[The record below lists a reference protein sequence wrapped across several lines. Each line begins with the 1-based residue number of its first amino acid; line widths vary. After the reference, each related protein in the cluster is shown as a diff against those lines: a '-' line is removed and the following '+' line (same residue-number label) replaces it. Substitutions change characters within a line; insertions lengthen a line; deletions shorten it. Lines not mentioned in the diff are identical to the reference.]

1 MSNCCHQN
9 GPADADDK
17 VKDPVC
23 GMTVVP
29 GDKPQHEYN
38 GETFHFCC
46 ARCRD
51 RFAADP
57 ESFLNPVKDDTP
69 APPGTRYI
77 CPMCPGVESDGP
89 AECPK
94 CGMALE
100 PAQPPKRQT
109 QYTCP
114 MHPEIVEDKPGD
126 CPKCGMALE
135 PTTVS
140 PDTEDPELK
149 AMQRRFWISL
159 PLAGAV
165 FVLAMGDMI
174 PGLDLHGWLGA
185 GFGWLQF
192 ALATPVVFYCGG
204 FAFKRAWQS
213 VVNASPN
220 MWTLIALG
228 VGAAYGFSIVTL
240 LLPGVLPEAFI
251 QDGRAPLYF
260 EAASVIITLIL
271 LGQIMEARARGA
283 TSRALSALLDLAPP
297 SAHRLDDEGNETD
310 VALDDLTQGDRLR
323 VRPGEKVPVDGV
335 IVDGRSTLDE
345 SMITGEPEPQSK
357 QPGDTVTGG
366 TVNQTGGFVM
376 QAKSVGDDTVLS
388 RIVDMVAAAQRSR
401 APIQGMADKVA
412 SIFVP
417 TVVLAAVIAFAI
429 WALVGPEPTL
439 SHALV
444 AAISVLII
452 ACPCALGLATPM
464 SVMVGIGRGAREG
477 VLIRDAEALER
488 MQDVDVL
495 LMDKTGTLTEGAPRL
510 VGIETANGFD
520 EAELLRL
527 AASLERASEHPLA
540 RAIGDAAS
548 ERELSLGEATD
559 FESVTGQGVGG
570 RIDDH
575 DVQIGN
581 AALMTDKSIDTGA
594 LDTRAD
600 ERRSRGE
607 TVMWVAVDGALAGF
621 VAVADPIK
629 ANTRDAVAILHDAGL
644 RLVML
649 TGDSEAT
656 AKAVA
661 RELGI
666 DEVHA
671 GALPEDKH
679 ALVEKFQREGHT
691 VAMAGDGVND
701 APALAQ
707 ADVGIAM
714 GTGTDIAMES
724 APITLVKGDLR
735 GIAKAQQLSAQS
747 MRNIRQNLFFAF
759 AYNGAGV
766 PIAAGVLYPLLGTM
780 LSPMLAAAAMSLSSV
795 SVITNAL
802 RLRRASL

>member
-1 MSNCCHQN
+1 MS
-9 GPADADDK
+9 
-17 VKDPVC
+17 
-23 GMTVVP
+23 VVP
-29 GDKPQHEYN
+29 GEKPQYDYEGQTY
-38 GETFHFCC
+38 HFCC

-51 RFAADP
+51 RFATDP

-77 CPMCPGVESDGP
+77 CPMCPGVESDHP
-89 AECPK
+89 DDCPK

-100 PAQPPKRQT
+100 PAKPPKRQT
-109 QYTCP
+109 QYTCS

-135 PTTVS
+135 PTTVT
-140 PDTEDPELK
+140 PDSEDPELK
-149 AMQRRFWISL
+149 AMLRRFWISL

-165 FVLAMGDMI
+165 FALAMGDML
-174 PGLDLHGWLGA
+174 PGMDLHGWLGA

-213 VVNASPN
+213 VVNVSPN

-228 VGAAYGFSIVTL
+228 VGAAYGFSIVAL

-251 QDGRAPLYF
+251 QDGRSPLYF
-260 EAASVIITLIL
+260 EAAAVIITLIL
-271 LGQIMEARARGA
+271 LGQVMEARARGA

-297 SAHRLDDEGNETD
+297 SAHRLDDDGNESD
-310 VALDDLTQGDRLR
+310 VALDDLEQGDRLR

-335 IVDGRSTLDE
+335 IVEGRSTLDE
-345 SMITGEPEPQSK
+345 SMITGEPEPQNK
-357 QPGDTVTGG
+357 QTGDTVTGG
-366 TVNQTGGFVM
+366 TVNQAGGFVM
-376 QAKSVGDDTVLS
+376 RAESVGDDTVLS

-412 SIFVP
+412 GIFVP
-417 TVVLAAVIAFAI
+417 AVVLAAIMAFAA
-429 WALVGPEPTL
+429 WALFGPAPAL

-488 MQDVDVL
+488 LQDVDVL
-495 LMDKTGTLTEGAPRL
+495 LMDKTGTLTEGAPR
-510 VGIETANGFD
+510 VVAIETAHGFD
-520 EAELLRL
+520 DADLLRL

-540 RAIGDAAS
+540 RAINNAAS
-548 ERELSLGEATD
+548 ERGLSLTEAAD
-559 FESVTGQGVGG
+559 FESITGRGVAG
-570 RIDDH
+570 RIDGRT
-575 DVQIGN
+575 VQIGN
-581 AALMTDKSIDTGA
+581 AALMTHNAIDTTA
-594 LDTRAD
+594 LTTQAND
-600 ERRSRGE
+600 RRGRGE

-629 ANTRDAVAILHDAGL
+629 ANTREAVAILHDAGL

-661 RELGI
+661 HELGI

-679 ALVEKFQREGHT
+679 ALVEKLQQQGHR

-735 GIAKAQQLSAQS
+735 GIAKAQRLSAQS

-759 AYNGAGV
+759 VYNGAGV

>member
-1 MSNCCHQN
+1 MS
-9 GPADADDK
+9 
-17 VKDPVC
+17 
-23 GMTVVP
+23 VVP
-29 GDKPQHEYN
+29 GEKPQYDYEGQTY
-38 GETFHFCC
+38 HFCC

-51 RFAADP
+51 RFATDP

-77 CPMCPGVESDGP
+77 CPMCPGVESDHP
-89 AECPK
+89 DDCPK

-100 PAQPPKRQT
+100 PAKPPKRQT

-135 PTTVS
+135 PTTVT
-140 PDTEDPELK
+140 PDSEDPELK
-149 AMQRRFWISL
+149 AMLRRFWISL

-165 FVLAMGDMI
+165 FALAMGDML
-174 PGLDLHGWLGA
+174 PGMDLHGWLGA

-213 VVNASPN
+213 VVNVSPN

-228 VGAAYGFSIVTL
+228 VGAAYGFSIVAL

-251 QDGRAPLYF
+251 QDGRSPLYF
-260 EAASVIITLIL
+260 EAAAVIITLIL
-271 LGQIMEARARGA
+271 LGQVMEARARGA

-297 SAHRLDDEGNETD
+297 SAHRLDDDGNESD
-310 VALDDLTQGDRLR
+310 VALDDLEQGDRLR

-335 IVDGRSTLDE
+335 IVEGRSTLDE
-345 SMITGEPEPQSK
+345 SMITGEPEPQNK
-357 QPGDTVTGG
+357 QTGDTVTGG
-366 TVNQTGGFVM
+366 TVNQAGGFVM
-376 QAKSVGDDTVLS
+376 RAESVGDDTVLS

-412 SIFVP
+412 GIFVP
-417 TVVLAAVIAFAI
+417 AVVLAAIMAFAA
-429 WALVGPEPTL
+429 WALFGPAPAL

-488 MQDVDVL
+488 LQDVDVL
-495 LMDKTGTLTEGAPRL
+495 LMDKTGTLTEGAPR
-510 VGIETANGFD
+510 VVAIETAHGFD
-520 EAELLRL
+520 DADLLRL

-540 RAIGDAAS
+540 RAINNAAS
-548 ERELSLGEATD
+548 ERGLSLTEAAD
-559 FESVTGQGVGG
+559 FESITGRGVAG
-570 RIDDH
+570 RIDGRT
-575 DVQIGN
+575 VQIGN
-581 AALMTDKSIDTGA
+581 AALMTHNAIDTTA
-594 LDTRAD
+594 LTTQAND
-600 ERRSRGE
+600 RRGRGE

-629 ANTRDAVAILHDAGL
+629 ANTREAVAILHDAGL

-661 RELGI
+661 HELGI

-679 ALVEKFQREGHT
+679 ALVEKLQQQGHR

-735 GIAKAQQLSAQS
+735 GIAKAQRLSAQS

-759 AYNGAGV
+759 VYNGAGV